1 MKMKRMKKALSCI
14 LCMVLIVAMAL
25 VTTGCND
32 NKNNTEETPSVTST
46 TLSENNVIGKG
57 ETSFSLIVSD
67 GIGNQAEYTVYTDKK
82 TVGEALVELD
92 FISGD
97 EGPYGLY
104 IKTVNGITV
113 DYDKDGKYW
122 AFYVNGEYA
131 MSGVDTTE
139 IDKNAKYELKV
150 E

>member
-1 MKMKRMKKALSCI
+1 MKKISSLILALLLILPLVVSCNGGYDTAPKEGI
-14 LCMVLIVAMAL
+14 WESA
-25 VTTGCND
+25 T
-32 NKNNTEETPSVTST
+32 
-46 TLSENNVIGKG
+46 IGKG
-57 ETSFSLIVSD
+57 DKTFTLEIVTEDKSVTHT
-67 GIGNQAEYTVYTDKK
+67 IKTDKK